1 MIIVRSERFKK
12 QFRKLI
18 KKDKR
23 LIRKIEKTLHYLAQ
37 YPPPAPALRMKAVKG
52 TRGIYECSV
61 DMDIRITFE
70 FTEKNTLFLRNIDYH
85 DESLDK
91 P

>member
-1 MIIVRSERFKK
+1 MLIIRSEWFKK

-23 LIRKIEKTLHYLAQ
+23 LILKIEKTLHYLAQ

-61 DMDIRITFE
+61 NMDIRITFE
-70 FTEKNTLFLRNIDYH
+70 FTEQNTLFLRNMDYH
-85 DESLDK
+85 DEVLDK